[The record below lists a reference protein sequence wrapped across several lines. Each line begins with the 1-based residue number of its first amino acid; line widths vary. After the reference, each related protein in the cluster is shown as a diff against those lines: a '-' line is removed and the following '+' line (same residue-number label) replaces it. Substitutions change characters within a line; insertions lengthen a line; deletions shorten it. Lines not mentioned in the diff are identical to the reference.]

1 VAATGA
7 RPGQLRRSRW
17 TVLPFVAESAKEIQP
32 IVTGRTTTT
41 AMTIP
46 WRIAVTLAIGAGLAL
61 PIVGLWHTLAAEVGA
76 NTRLYILEAR
86 TLTVRA
92 SRSRSQRL
100 GAVASPQRRLAKVA
114 SSTKA

>member
-1 VAATGA
+1 
-7 RPGQLRRSRW
+7 
-17 TVLPFVAESAKEIQP
+17 
-32 IVTGRTTTT
+32 
-41 AMTIP
+41 MTIP

-76 NTRLYILEAR
+76 NTRLYILEAC

-92 SRSRSQRL
+92 SRSRSQRLGCRRSRNSPAL